1 MRELTASRA
10 LRWLAPALLLAL
22 WAAYYASAL
31 FGGETFYLRDLFFF
45 FRPLREAWAATIAA
59 GHAPYLNTGLNLGQP
74 MLADPSYSTFYPG
87 NLLFLALP
95 FDVAWRLY
103 LAGHVLFAAFGTYLL
118 ARALGASRGA
128 SFAAAGVFAFGG
140 PVQSAL
146 NQSSVLVLASWA
158 PWIGWLALRAWREG
172 GWWVSACGVAVGCQA
187 LAGEPTT
194 FAWTTAA
201 LAAGWA
207 WGLVRQPE
215 RSTRFGRGAAI
226 AAIGAFLACAQ
237 WIPTLMWMP
246 ETDRGSGLPFRESSA
261 FWSLHPLRLAEF
273 LVPRLHGNAQGE
285 TATAFWGMGLS
296 DAGFPYLPSIYL
308 GAGALVVAPL
318 ALRSRWGR
326 GALVA
331 AGAGTLLALGH
342 HLPGSETLHR
352 LVPFFWVTRYPEKF
366 VVLASLGV
374 AVAAAAGVDQA
385 GRGRAERAI
394 AAGGALLLLA
404 WLGALAVGTWGVPP
418 GGITPAQDL
427 LRTAAIAHASYVVV
441 AAGLLAAAAGR
452 RGRAIVM
459 PALLVG
465 DVAWFSHGVAATR
478 PVEVDDARPA
488 LLTLA
493 PALTTTPIL
502 HLGEVSPDAYFAGG
516 SEPLLAMR
524 DAAHPYDGL
533 RFGVTYGAAKDTAR
547 TMSRAS
553 AARREA
559 MVRDFGG
566 ERSLAAMRDAGIGAV
581 VVLDPLRVWVPDR
594 PPGPFARIEED
605 GRAVPFRVSAPHA
618 IDLEVEGPARV
629 VVQRE
634 ALPGWRATA
643 DGAPIPVE
651 RTASGLIVVEVG
663 DGRHAVRLRYRPP
676 GLPTGLAAAALGLV
690 LAIGLGGRLS
700 TS

>member
-1 MRELTASRA
+1 VRELTASRA
-10 LRWLAPALLLAL
+10 VRWLAPALLLAL
-22 WAAYYASAL
+22 WTGYYASAL

-172 GWWVSACGVAVGCQA
+172 GWWVSACGVALGCQA

-201 LAAGWA
+201 LAAGWT

-215 RSTRFGRGAAI
+215 RSTRFGRGASI

-246 ETDRGSGLPFRESSA
+246 QTDRGAALPFRESA
-261 FWSLHPLRLAEF
+261 AWWSLHPLRIAEF
-273 LVPRLHGNAQGE
+273 LVPHLQGNAQGG
-285 TATAFWGMGLS
+285 TVAAFWGAGLS
-296 DAGFPYLPSIYL
+296 DAGFPYLPSVYL
-308 GAGALVVAPL
+308 GAAALVVVPL

-326 GALVA
+326 AAIVA

-342 HLPGSETLHR
+342 YLPGSETLHR
-352 LVPFFWVTRYPEKF
+352 VIPFFWVTRYPEKF
-366 VVLASLGV
+366 VMLASLGV
-374 AVAAAAGVDQA
+374 AIAVAAGVDEA
-385 GRGRAERAI
+385 GRGRAARAI
-394 AAGGALLLLA
+394 TAGGALALLV
-404 WLGALAVGTWGVPP
+404 WLGTIALGTWGVPP

-427 LRTAAIAHASYVVV
+427 LRTAAIAHASYAVV
-441 AAGLLAAAAGR
+441 AAALLAAIG
-452 RGRAIVM
+452 GRAVRLVLL
-459 PALLVG
+459 PALLVA
-465 DVAWFSHGVAATR
+465 DVAWLSHGVAGTR
-478 PVEVDDARPA
+478 PVELDDARPA

-493 PALTTTPIL
+493 PKLTTTPIL
-502 HLGEVSPDAYFAGG
+502 HLGEVNPDAYFAGG
-516 SEPLLAMR
+516 AEPLVAMR
-524 DAAHPYDGL
+524 DAVHPYDGL
-533 RFGVTYGAAKDTAR
+533 RFGVIYGAAKDTAR

-559 MVRDFGG
+559 MIRDFGG
-566 ERSLAAMRDAGIGAV
+566 ERSREALRDAGIGAV
-581 VVLDPLRVWVPDR
+581 IVLDPLRVWVPD
-594 PPGPFARIEED
+594 PPPFPFARREGD
-605 GRAVPFRVSAPHA
+605 GSAVPFVVSAPHA
-618 IDLEVEGPARV
+618 IDLEVDGPGRV

-634 ALPGWRATA
+634 AIPGWRATV
-643 DGAPIPVE
+643 DGTRAAVG
-651 RTASGLIVVEVG
+651 RSASGLIVVDVG
-663 DGRHAVRLRYRPP
+663 EGKHAVALRYRPP
-676 GLPTGLAAAALGLV
+676 GLWIGLAAAAFGIA
-690 LAIGLGGRLS
+690 LAIVLGGRLS
-700 TS
+700 AP